1 MRSRHF
7 RTVAFTVW
15 LISRVFVSCFS
26 VQSLYY
32 NVLRHG
38 IFFSSSIMPVGLKG
52 LQILCRLVI
61 VTLCLSPFG
70 RVKDFRTAF
79 LLGFFDAFD
88 IIFDVFFKKG
98 EWWRTLTQYL
108 RNKLKKGF
116 QFGHWVRADICQFF
130 SSVKKWG
137 VQIFRPFTSNRENV
151 AVEME

>member
-7 RTVAFTVW
+7 RTMACTVW

-26 VQSLYY
+26 IQSLYY
-32 NVLRHG
+32 NVPRYG
-38 IFFSSSIMPVGLKG
+38 IFFFSSIMPVGLKG

-61 VTLCLSPFG
+61 VTLCLFPFG

-108 RNKLKKGF
+108 RNELKKRF
-116 QFGHWVRADICQFF
+116 LVWTVRADICQFF

-137 VQIFRPFTSNRENV
+137 VQIFRPFTRNRENV

>member
-7 RTVAFTVW
+7 RTVACTVW

-98 EWWRTLTQYL
+98 
-108 RNKLKKGF
+108 
-116 QFGHWVRADICQFF
+116 
-130 SSVKKWG
+130 KW
-137 VQIFRPFTSNRENV
+137 
-151 AVEME
+151 

>member
-7 RTVAFTVW
+7 RTMACTVW

-32 NVLRHG
+32 NVPRYG
-38 IFFSSSIMPVGLKG
+38 IFFFSSIMPVGLKG

-61 VTLCLSPFG
+61 VTLCLFPFG

-98 EWWRTLTQYL
+98 EWWGALTQYL
-108 RNKLKKGF
+108 RNELKKRF
-116 QFGHWVRADICQFF
+116 LIWTVRADICQFF

-137 VQIFRPFTSNRENV
+137 VQIFRPCTRNRENV